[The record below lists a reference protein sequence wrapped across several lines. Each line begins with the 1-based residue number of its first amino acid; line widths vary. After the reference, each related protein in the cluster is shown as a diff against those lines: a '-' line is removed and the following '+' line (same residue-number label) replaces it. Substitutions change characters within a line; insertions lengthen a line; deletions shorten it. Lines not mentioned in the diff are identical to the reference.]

1 MSTLRLDDYA
11 ASCNCYKARL
21 VLAQLGVEY
30 EARPDRH
37 LRRRHADRRVRAD
50 QPRPHDARTRDGSR
64 VPARI
69 ERDHHVPRRRH
80 ARRCPRPRPSGR
92 RSWAGSSS
100 SRPSSSRRLGGL
112 RSPAPGRT
120 PDAGRSCP
128 RSRGRRAR
136 TACFARLTTTCLRA
150 SSASPDAYTVAD
162 VAVYAYSHVAH
173 EAGIDTEP
181 YPNVRAWFARVAERP
196 GYMNDV
202 APYGANAAPGAGRS
216 IYE

>member
-1 MSTLRLDDYA
+1 MSTLRLYDYA

-30 EARPDRH
+30 ERVPIDIFAGDTLTDEFARINP
-37 LRRRHADRRVRAD
+37 
-50 QPRPHDARTRDGSR
+50 ARTTPVLETEHGYLPESNAIITYLAAGTPMLPED
-64 VPARI
+64 PF
-69 ERDHHVPRRRH
+69 ERAQVVGWLVFEQTDVIPTM
-80 ARRCPRPRPSGR
+80 
-92 RSWAGSSS
+92 
-100 SRPSSSRRLGGL
+100 GGL
-112 RSPAPGRT
+112 RFRLQVGRLT
-120 PDAGRSCP
+120 PDDPAAIQRKEGSHQVLRLLDDHLSTREFLVAGR
-128 RSRGRRAR
+128 
-136 TACFARLTTTCLRA
+136 
-150 SSASPDAYTVAD
+150 YTVAD

-181 YPNVRAWFARVAERP
+181 YPNVRAWFARVAEQP